1 MNRKTLIV
9 VVLLAIAAVGGFLFH
24 KDYSYR
30 QEHGRVVAVNLLQN
44 YEQEV
49 EAVQGTKAVLIY
61 FYKQERNAPADEAQL
76 DVVEQFAWDN
86 AYDVKVVKVNVAHL
100 ENFPLM
106 LAHGAVRTPSFVFL
120 YHDKRVSG
128 QSGAAADNKELKR
141 LYGLVLN
148 QP

>member
-9 VVLLAIAAVGGFLFH
+9 IALLVVGAVGGFLFH

-30 QEHGRVVAVNLLQN
+30 QEHGRVVAVNLLTN

-49 EAVQGTKAVLIY
+49 ENVHDKTVLVY
-61 FYKQERNAPADEAQL
+61 FYKQEKNAPADEAQL
-76 DVVEQFAWDN
+76 DAVEKFAWDN

-120 YHDKRVSG
+120 WHGQRVSG
-128 QSGAAADNKELKR
+128 QAGAAADYDELKR
-141 LYGLVLN
+141 LFGLALK

>member
-9 VVLLAIAAVGGFLFH
+9 IALLVAGAIGGFLFH

-30 QEHGRVVAVNLLQN
+30 QEHGRVVAVNLLTN

-49 EAVQGTKAVLIY
+49 ENVQDKTVLVY

-76 DVVEQFAWDN
+76 DVVEKFAWDN
-86 AYDVKVVKVNVAHL
+86 AYDVKVVKVNIAHL

-120 YHDKRVSG
+120 AHGQRVSG
-128 QSGAAADNKELKR
+128 QSGASADYSELKR
-141 LYGLVLN
+141 LFGLALK
-148 QP
+148 QH

>member
-9 VVLLAIAAVGGFLFH
+9 IALLVVGAVGGFLFH

-30 QEHGRVVAVNLLQN
+30 QEHGRVVAVNLLTN

-49 EAVQGTKAVLIY
+49 ENVHDKTVLVY
-61 FYKQERNAPADEAQL
+61 FYKQEKNAPADEAQL
-76 DVVEQFAWDN
+76 DVVEKFAWDN

-120 YHDKRVSG
+120 WHGQRVSG
-128 QSGAAADNKELKR
+128 QAGAAADYDELKR
-141 LYGLVLN
+141 LFGLALK